1 MKTIIKNFE
10 AQHRNGQY
18 FNFTVCFEEE
28 EENIY
33 FFDKENNKSEKI
45 ESITTI
51 GEQFIYDFGEALHG
65 FNLLQFLFELEAGET
80 IKICDIEFKNL
91 EEEEKYNGW
100 TNWDTFTL
108 FSNIIDVEENFNYF
122 KKNKGELLQDLSQ
135 ALKLD
140 LVDDINK
147 NKVNFK
153 ELEEALK
160 EY

>member
-1 MKTIIKNFE
+1 MQT
-10 AQHRNGQY
+10 
-18 FNFTVCFEEE
+18 
-28 EENIY
+28 
-33 FFDKENNKSEKI
+33 
-45 ESITTI
+45 
-51 GEQFIYDFGEALHG
+51 
-65 FNLLQFLFELEAGET
+65 
-80 IKICDIEFKNL
+80 ICDITFKNL
-91 EEEEKYNGW
+91 EEEKYNGW

-135 ALKLD
+135 ALKLK

>member
-10 AQHRNGQY
+10 AKHKNGQHFSFDVY
-18 FNFTVCFEEE
+18 FKEEN
-28 EENIY
+28 ENIY
-33 FFDKENNKSEKI
+33 FFDTKNNKSEKI
-45 ESITTI
+45 ETITTI
-51 GEQFIYDFGEALHG
+51 GEQFIYDFREALEG
-65 FNLLQFLFELEAGET
+65 FNLLQFLYELQAGEAVT
-80 IKICDIEFKNL
+80 ICDITFKNL
-91 EEEEKYNGW
+91 EEEKYNGW

-108 FSNIIDVEENFNYF
+108 FSNIIDVEKNFNYF
-122 KKNKGELLQDLSQ
+122 KKNKGELLEDLSQ
-135 ALKLD
+135 AFRLD